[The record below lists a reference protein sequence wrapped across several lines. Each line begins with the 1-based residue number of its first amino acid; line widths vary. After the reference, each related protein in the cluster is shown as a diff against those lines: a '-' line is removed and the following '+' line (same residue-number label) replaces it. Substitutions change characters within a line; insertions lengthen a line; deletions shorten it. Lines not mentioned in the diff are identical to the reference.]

1 MRRFLVPLAIAVL
14 ALGLGGCASGTPGEG
29 AATTKETPISEEAA
43 PASSVII
50 LDVRT
55 PEEFAEGHLEGAQNI
70 DFNAGAVPAAL
81 ENLDPDAEYIVYCRS
96 GNRSGQVTALMEQA
110 GFSNVTDLGPLQNA
124 ADQTGTPIV
133 TGE

>member
-1 MRRFLVPLAIAVL
+1 MRRLLIPLTIAAL
-14 ALGLGGCASGTPGEG
+14 ALGLGGCSSGTTSEDATSAGE
-29 AATTKETPISEEAA
+29 TSTSEESA
-43 PASSVII
+43 PASDVII

-55 PEEFAEGHLEGAQNI
+55 PEEFAEGHLDGAQNI

-124 ADQTGTPIV
+124 ADQTGVPIV